1 MNYRGR
7 NIDPVR
13 LWDKY
18 VELPH
23 NVSNDEIFL
32 PKVQCP
38 NPNHDTMKRHF
49 QINTRDGLVHCFA
62 HCGISGTYEH
72 AICVIE
78 GLYDK
83 YKVEGATNEQERK
96 RRRQRAWKEAR
107 KIILTSGAGKIGG
120 LARNR
125 VAAGKASRNSR
136 ADDSARSAD
145 ALRYATFLPE
155 RGRNFLNS
163 RGVQSESVSKW
174 RLGWD
179 ATEAR
184 LVIPAYDERD
194 VLRFLIKRAVR
205 ERDQPKYL
213 YTEGFPK
220 TSLLFGACALDLDLV
235 KSTGL
240 VLVEGSIDTIVNHQ
254 NGLTNTG
261 GILGTGISDKQVKII
276 SRLPGLKRIYLM
288 FDRDTAG
295 VVNIEIAARKLR
307 KWPLYIVRFPK
318 GKFDPAELNGKEAV
332 RAIERAVPATK
343 WFRKNYPNANRR
355 KVGNFG

>member
-7 NIDPVR
+7 QIDPVR

-23 NVSNDEIFL
+23 NVSRDEIFL
-32 PKVQCP
+32 PKVRCP
-38 NPNHDTMKRHF
+38 NPDHDTMKRHF

-62 HCGISGTYEH
+62 YCGISGTYEH

-78 GLYDK
+78 GLYEK

-96 RRRQRAWKEAR
+96 RRQQRAWKEAR
-107 KIILTSGAGKIGG
+107 KIILTSGAGKLGG
-120 LARNR
+120 R
-125 VAAGKASRNSR
+125 VRLSLDKGKGKRNSR
-136 ADDSARSAD
+136 ADEATRPTDT
-145 ALRYATFLPE
+145 LHYATYLPE
-155 RGRNFLNS
+155 RARVFLSS
-163 RGVQSESVSKW
+163 RGITDESVAKW

-179 ATEAR
+179 AAEAR

-194 VLRFLIKRAVR
+194 ILRFLIKRSLKK
-205 ERDQPKYL
+205 DDYLKYL

-220 TSLLFGACALDLDLV
+220 TSLLFGACALDMALV

-261 GILGTGISDKQVKII
+261 GILGTGISDQQVKII
-276 SRLPGLKRIYLM
+276 SRLPGLRRIYLM

-295 VVNIEIAARKLR
+295 VTNIEIASRKLR
-307 KWPLYIVRFPK
+307 KWPLFIVRFPK
-318 GKFDPAELNGKEAV
+318 GKFDPAELNGKEAM
-332 RAIERAVPATK
+332 RAVERAVPATQ
-343 WFRKNYPNANRR
+343 WLRKNYPNATRR